1 MSSHVYYI
9 NDTLPTK
16 WQSIITNPSFKAA
29 MCPCD
34 KESISLFPWSCNI
47 RSFMTKYSSNPIYTI
62 NHQKSCWTYCNSVAL
77 NVDPEFITNFLESKL
92 NSDSTAIYSQYTN
105 LHSGQSIDIKGSE
118 YHCILHNDLV
128 IRMGIVLKNSIPIG
142 SFFEIS
148 FIHKLPSEAIQEWI
162 DHYLPLEIK
171 QVFKMDSIVDIHSKW
186 LNTSHMQYLKLAM
199 LYNLI

>member
-16 WQSIITNPSFKAA
+16 WQSIITNSSFKTA

-34 KESISLFPWSCNI
+34 KESISSFPWSCNI
-47 RSFMTKYSSNPIYTI
+47 RSFMIKYSSNPIYTI
-62 NHQKSCWTYCNSVAL
+62 NHQRSCWTYCDSVSL
-77 NVDPEFITNFLESKL
+77 QVDPEFIPNFLEFKS
-92 NSDSTAIYSQYTN
+92 SSESTENYSQYTT
-105 LHSGQSIDIKGSE
+105 LHPSQSIDVKGSE
-118 YHCILHNDLV
+118 YHCILHNDLI

-148 FIHKLPSEAIQEWI
+148 FIHKLPSKAIQEWI

-171 QVFKMDSIVDIHSKW
+171 QMLKIDYIEDIHSKW
-186 LNTSHMQYLKLAM
+186 LNTSHIQYLKLAM